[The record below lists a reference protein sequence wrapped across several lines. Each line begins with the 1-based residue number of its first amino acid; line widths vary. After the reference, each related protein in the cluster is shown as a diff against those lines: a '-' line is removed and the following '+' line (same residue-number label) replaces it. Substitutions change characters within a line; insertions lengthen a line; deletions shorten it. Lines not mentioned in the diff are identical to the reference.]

1 MELHE
6 YLDTLAEQ
14 IRCKKAR
21 PMIQEE
27 IKNHIEDQA
36 QAYRKGGM
44 GEEKAMAKAILEM
57 GDPVETGMELDRVH
71 RPKMQWTLVTLVVL
85 LSIIGMIMQIVI
97 FKTGCLSNEENM
109 TTIRNEFIYS
119 SIWNTMISFC
129 VIGTICILDYTY
141 LAKHPVALWW
151 LFCFLQVLGSIFYM
165 GGAFIRGFQLNYY
178 GFTLMAPVF
187 AAVVFRYKNKG
198 MAGFLKCIGLYLA
211 LVLIKMFTQVAPISG
226 MLELTISVLIILTI
240 AVIRG
245 WFGEKKA
252 GKLALIW
259 VPALGVPALIG
270 TVAVSLS
277 RMVSFNDKLRIMA
290 DYQAARIQALFHMD
304 SQANYQVLAARAEM
318 EKATLLGTRKL
329 PLTTL
334 PSIQNDYIVTSM
346 FTYFGIIFTLFVM
359 GMILFFIC
367 KAFHLSIRQKNQL
380 GSMVSIGCVIV
391 LLGKIVVYVI
401 SNVGGVSV
409 FGQMSMPFLSYGL
422 GNAVV
427 NGVLVGLLLSVYR
440 NTDIISEK
448 ISKPKYIFR
457 LPVEKV

>member
-6 YLDTLAEQ
+6 YLDILAEQ

-36 QAYRKGGM
+36 QAYRKEGM

-57 GDPVETGMELDRVH
+57 GDPVEAGMELDRVH
-71 RPKMQWTLVTLVVL
+71 RPKMQWTLVALVVL

-97 FKTGCLSNEENM
+97 FKTGCLSNEENI
-109 TTIRNEFIYS
+109 TTIRDGFIYN
-119 SIWNTMISFC
+119 SILNTIVSFC
-129 VIGTICILDYTY
+129 VIGAVCIVDYTY
-141 LAKHPVALWW
+141 LAKYPVALWW
-151 LFCFLQVLGSIFYM
+151 LFSFLQVLGAFYIGSSYM
-165 GGAFIRGFQLNYY
+165 RGYQFSYY
-178 GFTLMAPVF
+178 MTTLMVPVF
-187 AAVVFRYKNKG
+187 AAVVFRYKNNG
-198 MAGFLKCIGLYLA
+198 MTGFLKCIGLYLA
-211 LVLIKMFTQVAPISG
+211 LALIKMFTQTAFLTGV
-226 MLELTISVLIILTI
+226 LELTVSVLVILTV

-259 VPALGVPALIG
+259 IPAIGFPVLIG
-270 TVAVSLS
+270 TVALF
-277 RMVSFNDKLRIMA
+277 FNDRLQILA
-290 DYQAARIQALFHMD
+290 EYQTARIRALLHMD
-304 SQANYQVLAARAEM
+304 PSVNYQLMAARAEM
-318 EKATLLGTRKL
+318 EKAVLFGSGRL

-334 PSIQNDYIVTSM
+334 PAIQNDYIVTSM
-346 FTYFGIIFTLFVM
+346 FTYFGIIFTLLVL
-359 GMILFFIC
+359 GMILFFIW
-367 KAFHLSIRQKNQL
+367 KAFHLSMKQKNQF
-380 GSMVSIGCVIV
+380 GSIISIGCVIALTV
-391 LLGKIVVYVI
+391 KVVIYVI
-401 SNVGGVSV
+401 PNVGGISV

-448 ISKPKYIFR
+448 ASKPKYIFR
-457 LPVEKV
+457 LPIEKV

>member
-36 QAYRKGGM
+36 QAYRKEGM

-57 GDPVETGMELDRVH
+57 GDPVEAGMELDRVH
-71 RPKMQWTLVTLVVL
+71 RPKMQWTLVALVVL

-97 FKTGCLSNEENM
+97 FKTGCLSNEENV
-109 TTIRNEFIYS
+109 TTIQNGFIYN
-119 SIWNTMISFC
+119 SILNTIISFC
-129 VIGTICILDYTY
+129 VIGAACILDYTY

-151 LFCFLQVLGSIFYM
+151 LFCFLQVVGSIFYM
-165 GGAFIRGFQLNYY
+165 EGPFIRGFQLNYY
-178 GFTLMAPVF
+178 GFTLMVPIF

-211 LVLIKMFTQVAPISG
+211 LVLIKMFTQLSYISG
-226 MLELTISVLIILTI
+226 MLELTISVLVVLTV

-259 VPALGVPALIG
+259 IPALGAPALIG
-270 TVAVSLS
+270 TVAVF
-277 RMVSFNDKLRIMA
+277 FNDKIRIMA

-304 SQANYQVLAARAEM
+304 SWANYQVLAARAEM
-318 EKATLLGTRKL
+318 EKATLLGTRRL

-359 GMILFFIC
+359 SMILFFIC

-380 GSMVSIGCVIV
+380 GSMMSIGCVMV

-401 SNVGGVSV
+401 SNVGGVSI

-440 NTDIISEK
+440 NTDIVSEK

-457 LPVEKV
+457 FPVEKV

>member
-6 YLDTLAEQ
+6 YLDILAEQ

-36 QAYRKGGM
+36 QAYRKEGM
-44 GEEKAMAKAILEM
+44 GEEKAMTKAILEM
-57 GDPVETGMELDRVH
+57 GDPVEAGMKLDRVH
-71 RPKMQWTLVTLVVL
+71 RPKMQWTLVALVVL

-97 FKTGCLSNEENM
+97 FKTGCLSNEENI
-109 TTIRNEFIYS
+109 TTIRDGFIYN
-119 SIWNTMISFC
+119 SIWNTIISFC
-129 VIGTICILDYTY
+129 VIGAVCIVDYTY

-151 LFCFLQVLGSIFYM
+151 LLCFLQVLGASYM
-165 GGAFIRGFQLNYY
+165 SGSYMRGYQINYY
-178 GFTLMAPVF
+178 MITLMVPVF

-198 MAGFLKCIGLYLA
+198 MTGFLKCIGLYLA
-211 LVLIKMFTQVAPISG
+211 LALIKMFTQMAFISG
-226 MLELTISVLIILTI
+226 MLELTISVLVILTV

-259 VPALGVPALIG
+259 IPAVGFPMLIG
-270 TVAVSLS
+270 TVALF
-277 RMVSFNDKLRIMA
+277 FNDRLQILA
-290 DYQAARIQALFHMD
+290 EYQAARIQALLHMD
-304 SQANYQVLAARAEM
+304 STVNYQLLAARAEM
-318 EKATLLGTRKL
+318 EKVTLFGSGKL

-334 PSIQNDYIVTSM
+334 PSIQNDYIITSM
-346 FTYFGIIFTLFVM
+346 FTYFGIIFTLLVL
-359 GMILFFIC
+359 GMILFFIW
-367 KAFHLSIRQKNQL
+367 KAFHLSIKQKNQF
-380 GSMVSIGCVIV
+380 GSIISIGCVIALMV
-391 LLGKIVVYVI
+391 KVVVYVI
-401 SNVGGVSV
+401 PNVGGISV

-440 NTDIISEK
+440 NTDIVSEK

-457 LPVEKV
+457 LPIEKV